1 MLAWICKAF
10 RFCPFCPGHMVKEK
24 TTLLF
29 LSGICMMPFF
39 LKDRGTKGT
48 KGQKSFE
55 LRNTGLS
62 GRLVSGTP
70 VVRKGRKG
78 GFHEGEMR

>member
-1 MLAWICKAF
+1 MMAWICKAF

-24 TTLLF
+24 ISYLLF
-29 LSGICMMPFF
+29 FGLCMMPFF

-48 KGQKSFE
+48 KGQKFIE

-62 GRLVSGTP
+62 GRLVSGTSGGQS
-70 VVRKGRKG
+70 GR
-78 GFHEGEMR
+78 FA